1 MCNLCAVPGSTV
13 TLGSPDGGE
22 AAANLSGTNFHQIA
36 DEVWKESSKFS
47 NRESRQEMAYS
58 KVSPTSS
65 SKMLEITLSFSILGK
80 KVKSVTFSGWS
91 WFKCL
96 YATLAVYQGFP
107 GGSAGEEFACN
118 VGDLGLIPELG
129 RSPGEVKGY
138 SLQYSDLENFMDCTA
153 HGITKSWTRLSDF
166 HTT

>member
-13 TLGSPDGGE
+13 TLGSPDSGE

-36 DEVWKESSKFS
+36 DEVWKESSQFS
-47 NRESRQEMAYS
+47 NQRIKTRNGLLKSL
-58 KVSPTSS
+58 SPSS

-96 YATLAVYQGFP
+96 CTTLPVYQGFP
-107 GGSAGEEFACN
+107 GGSAGKEFACN
-118 VGDLGLIPELG
+118 AGELGLIPELV
-129 RSPGEVKGY
+129 RSPEVKGY
-138 SLQYSDLENFMDCTA
+138 SLQYSDLENSMDCTA

-166 HTT
+166 HTA